1 MSHGTRLLI
10 IDPQNDFCDLPRSWW
25 PISPLT
31 GEAIA
36 PSLPVAGAHADMQR
50 LARWIARQGNSLA
63 QITVT
68 LDSHQAYDIAH
79 PAFWQLR
86 GGEPVTPFTAIT
98 AAQVRAGD
106 YLPRDA
112 MALQRTLAYMDALEA
127 QGSYTLMV
135 WPLHCEIGSWGHGV
149 HADILAACRQ
159 WQAMGQRAVHHV
171 FKGMNPWTEHYSAI
185 RAEVPDPQAPET
197 GLHTALLERLRESGT
212 LVIAGEASSHC
223 VRATTQHIVENW
235 GGQDYGRIV
244 LLADCMSPVGGFE
257 QAHADFLQ
265 QMRALGVRCESSA
278 SFDL

>member
-10 IDPQNDFCDLPRSWW
+10 IDPQNDFCDLPQSWW

-50 LARWIARQGNSLA
+50 LARWIARQGSSLG

-79 PAFWQLR
+79 PAFWQQR

-112 MALQRTLAYMDALEA
+112 TALQRTLAYMDALEA

-149 HADILAACRQ
+149 HANILAACRQ
-159 WQAMGQRAVHHV
+159 WQQLRQRAVHHV

-185 RAEVPDPQAPET
+185 RAEVPDPQDPET
-197 GLHTALLERLRESGT
+197 GLHTALLARLRESGT

-265 QMRALGVRCESSA
+265 QMRSLGVGCESSA